1 MALIPVAAE
10 SLAAGSPLPY
20 PLFDSEGRQLFR
32 RGAVID
38 SPALLERIISGGLY
52 RQEENL
58 PLPAGD
64 SYALDAV
71 GASIGDEIQL
81 DWLDNAETAPAPL
94 QGALIGFVVRQGVV
108 IALEP
113 GTAPAAAWFAGQ
125 NFRVRLS
132 AGKNCYVFDTALLEY
147 CAQPYPH
154 LHLSYP
160 AQVTALTQRSQ
171 ARVTVNLA
179 ASVTSGNNALATSVA
194 TPVLIRNISPKGA
207 LLMAQ
212 SLLGKEGDAI
222 TLKFRLKIGGI
233 DHIYVLAARLC
244 RITSESGSQPPV
256 HLHGIEFIDMDAHN
270 IATRARRS
278 WQTFISYLESKG
290 KAQ

>member
-1 MALIPVAAE
+1 MALIPVAVE
-10 SLAAGSPLPY
+10 TLAAGSPLPY

-52 RQEENL
+52 RQEENQ
-58 PLPAGD
+58 PLPTGD

-71 GASIGDEIQL
+71 GASIGDEVLL
-81 DWLDNAETAPAPL
+81 DLPATAEAAAAPL
-94 QGALIGFVVRQGVV
+94 QGALIGFVVRQGVAV
-108 IALEP
+108 ALESD
-113 GTAPAAAWFAGQ
+113 AVPASFFAGQ
-125 NFRVRLS
+125 MIRARLS
-132 AGKNCYVFDTALLEY
+132 AGKNCYVFDAELLEY
-147 CAQPYPH
+147 YAQPYPH

-160 AQVTALTQRSQ
+160 SRVTALTQRSQ

-212 SLLGKEGDAI
+212 TLLGKEGDAI

-256 HLHGIEFIDMDAHN
+256 HLHGIEFVDMDAHN